1 MHRIDTPSRQ
11 KDKFGAGKDGFTR
24 GDPQTGTQA
33 TQVSDDILDA
43 MQEELCSVIE
53 LSGLPLKKS
62 ENNQLYKAIE
72 ILLDAVIPIG
82 VVLPWVG
89 ATPPNDRFVIV
100 KNQTFDKV
108 ALPKLAALFPS
119 GQIPFD
125 PRGLALRWWDNGR
138 GRDTSRALLSEQGDA
153 IRNITAGFTTDNG
166 WMFTGATGALSV
178 AGNSMPTTRNSITT
192 GALSTYAELLF
203 DASRIVPTAAENRMS
218 NIAMTPIM
226 RVK

>member
-33 TQVSDDILDA
+33 TQVSADILDA

-89 ATPPNDRFVIV
+89 DTPPNDRFVIV

-138 GRDTSRALLSEQGDA
+138 GRDTGRSLLSEQGDA
-153 IRNITAGFTTDNG
+153 IRNITGQVANVYIENPAAAALGALAFNGTGFTSLTAGSQQIQYRN
-166 WMFTGATGALSV
+166 LS
-178 AGNSMPTTRNSITT
+178 
-192 GALSTYAELLF
+192 F
-203 DASRIVPTAAENRMS
+203 DASRVVQTASENRMA
-218 NIAMTPIM
+218 NISMTPIM